1 MTRIPPGG
9 GARGL
14 TPGAARAMVV
24 PMAVVLGITAL
35 LPFLLLIGMSLF
47 EMDLSR
53 AGSQSRFIGLAHYQ
67 ELLVDRRFSSA
78 VELTVGFVLFGLVVE
93 TVVGCGMAVYLHM
106 LKPRLRSLLTT
117 AILVPMLLPPVMVGL
132 TWLFLLQPDY
142 GLVSHGLQAMFGVE
156 GTILSDPRFAMIAV
170 RLVDVWEWTPFVTLV
185 VLAGIESIPAQI
197 LNAAEID
204 GLTMLQRLK
213 ALYWPAI
220 CRLLAL
226 IVILRAIDAIKVFDS
241 LYLLTGGGPGTSTEL
256 VTLFTYRIAVQQ
268 TRIGYGASATVVVTY
283 AILLLTMLF
292 YRFSGTKRS

>member
-1 MTRIPPGG
+1 MTQPPSVGG
-9 GARGL
+9 SPGIG
-14 TPGAARAMVV
+14 PGAARAMVM
-24 PMAVVLGITAL
+24 PMAIVLGIATL

-53 AGSQSRFIGLAHYQ
+53 AGSQGRFIGLDHYRA
-67 ELLVDRRFSSA
+67 LLADGRFSSA
-78 VELTVGFVLFGLVVE
+78 VGLTVGFVLFGLMVE
-93 TVVGCGMAVYLHM
+93 SVVGCGTAVYLHT

-117 AILVPMLLPPVMVGL
+117 AILVPMLMPPVMVGL

-142 GLVSHGLQAMFGVE
+142 GLVSHGLRAMFGVE
-156 GTILSDPRFAMIAV
+156 GTVLADPRLAMFAV

-197 LNAAEID
+197 LSAAEID
-204 GLTMLQRLK
+204 GLTWLQRLK
-213 ALYWPAI
+213 TLYWPAI
-220 CRLLAL
+220 RRLLAL

-241 LYLLTGGGPGTSTEL
+241 LFLLTGGGPGTSTEL

-283 AILLLTMLF
+283 AVLLLTMLF
-292 YRFSGTKRS
+292 YRFSGTRRS